1 MRVSHTAVYDA
12 PLADVHA
19 MLTDHAFREHA
30 AQQTGVVSAEVTVEE
45 TAEGQVVTV
54 DQVQPTAGVPAFAR
68 KFAGET
74 TRAVQVERW
83 SSPDRAAFSV
93 TTPGRPTD
101 IRGTLTLSES
111 GGRTTKTFDGEL
123 KVKVPLIAG
132 KLEALMADLFDQ
144 GMDTE
149 HEAGVAWLSRHG

>member
-1 MRVSHTAVYDA
+1 MRVTHTATYDA
-12 PLADVHA
+12 SVAQVHA
-19 MLTDHAFREHA
+19 MLTDRAFREHA
-30 AQQTGVVSAEVTVEE
+30 AQQTGVVSAEVVIED
-45 TAEGQVVTV
+45 TADGQVVTV
-54 DQVQPTAGVPAFAR
+54 DQVQPTAGVPAFAK

-83 SSPDRAAFSV
+83 TSPEHADFSV

-111 GGRTTKTFDGEL
+111 GGRTTKTFVGEL

-132 KLEALMADLFDQ
+132 RLETLMADLFGQ
-144 GMDTE
+144 GMDTA
-149 HEAGVAWLSRHG
+149 HEAGVAWLSQRA